1 MTTSRR
7 GLLAA
12 LLLAAPVLVGLGYA
26 VLAAFGVIGFGATGW
41 SAARITSV
49 LSERAVWAGLGW
61 SLWVAAA
68 STAIAT
74 GAAVIVAVTFRG
86 ALHGDRIAR
95 ALALLPLPIPHLVA
109 GAGAVLLLGQS
120 GYLARLGIAI
130 GLLPGPGA
138 MPPLTY
144 DQAGVGLVFAL
155 AWKEFPF
162 LVLVAGS
169 VLSTRGSALEEVGH
183 SLGAGAAAV
192 FHRITWPIL
201 WRGMLP
207 AIIAVFIFAAGT
219 FEATALLAPSDPR
232 ALPLLTYER
241 YADAEVARHADAFV
255 LVLLGMVVSL
265 VAVAGHEW
273 ARSRW
278 ERLTG

>member
-1 MTTSRR
+1 MTTSHR
-7 GLLAA
+7 GLLAV

-26 VLAAFGVIGFGATGW
+26 VLAGFGAIGPGASGW
-41 SAARITSV
+41 SGARMSSV
-49 LSERAVWAGLGW
+49 LQERAVWAGLGW
-61 SLWVAAA
+61 SLWIAAA
-68 STAIAT
+68 STTLAT

-86 ALHGDRIAR
+86 PLRSDRAAR

-120 GYLARLGIAI
+120 GYFARLAQAI
-130 GLLPGPGA
+130 GLISGPSA
-138 MPPLTY
+138 MPPLIY
-144 DQAGVGLVFAL
+144 DQAGVGLIVAL

-169 VLSTRGSALEEVGH
+169 VLSTRGSALEEVAR
-183 SLGAGAAAV
+183 SLGADATAV
-192 FHRITWPIL
+192 LRRVTWPIL

-207 AIIAVFIFAAGT
+207 AVVAVFIFAAGT
-219 FEATALLAPSDPR
+219 YEATALLAPSSPR

-241 YADAEVARHADAFV
+241 YTDAEWSHQADAFV

-265 VAVAGHEW
+265 AAVAGHEW
-273 ARSRW
+273 ARGRW